1 MILIKLFI
9 VFLRVGFFAVGGAY
23 SFLPLLEEELV
34 QSHHWLSKSEFLEV
48 TGLVELFPGAISVK
62 FATYTGYKVAGVC
75 GAIAA
80 NIGNLLPPVCLMIV
94 ALRLY
99 SKYRDVPVIKAA
111 FQMVRYAVFAL
122 IVAVAFKT
130 VDKSQLFQTKYLCV
144 IVASFV
150 LFAFTKV
157 HPAFIITGA
166 AVLGGLIDRL
176 GSA

>member
-9 VFLRVGFFAVGGAY
+9 VFLRTGFFAIGGAY

-34 QSHHWLSKSEFLEV
+34 QSNHWLSKSEFVEV
-48 TGLVELFPGAISVK
+48 TGLVEMFPGAISVK
-62 FATYTGYKVAGVC
+62 FATYTGYKVAGVW

-94 ALRLY
+94 ALHLY
-99 SKYRDVPVIKAA
+99 LKYRDVPVVKAA

-122 IVAVAFKT
+122 IVSVAFKT
-130 VDKSQLFQTKYLCV
+130 VDKGQILQVKYLLV
-144 IVASFV
+144 IAISFV
-150 LFAFTKV
+150 LFVFTKT

-166 AVLGGLIDRL
+166 AVLGGLINRL

>member
-34 QSHHWLSKSEFLEV
+34 QNHHWLSKSEFLEV

-62 FATYTGYKVAGVC
+62 FATYTGYKVAGVG

-80 NIGNLLPPVCLMIV
+80 NIGNLLPPVSIMIV
-94 ALRLY
+94 ALLLY
-99 SKYRDVPVIKAA
+99 SKYRDVPMVKAA
-111 FQMVRYAVFAL
+111 FKMVQYAVFAL

-150 LFAFTKV
+150 LFVFTKV

-166 AVLGGLIDRL
+166 AVLGGLISRL
-176 GSA
+176 GSI